1 MVGDVSNICKID
13 EYKRYCKRDLLY
25 FGKDGEFM
33 RDMSEWWTNL
43 KRLKIIDHLKLD
55 SWKFIKLDFTSK
67 ELTEKVFEK
76 YRPGIV
82 VNLAAQAGVRYSL
95 ENPNAYIFSNI
106 VGFSNILECCRKS
119 KVEHLLYA
127 SSS

>member
-1 MVGDVSNICKID
+1 MGNKLIGID
-13 EYKRYCKRDLLY
+13 NLNSYYDK
-25 FGKDGEFM
+25 
-33 RDMSEWWTNL
+33 NL
-43 KRLKIIDHLKLD
+43 KEKRLGIIDRLNLKLNR
-55 SWKFIKLDFTSK
+55 SKFIKLDLTNK

-82 VNLAAQAGVRYSL
+82 INLAAQAGVRYSL
-95 ENPNAYIFSNI
+95 ENPNAYILSNI
-106 VGFSNILECCRKS
+106 VGFLNILESCRKL